1 MLITFDFE
9 TYYDREYSLR
19 SMTPVEY
26 ILDPRFEMIGCAV
39 KEGRDQP
46 VFMEDRDFRRY
57 LMGIDAKEV
66 DAISHNALFDMCIL
80 AWRYGFVPR
89 FMIDT
94 LGMSRALLS
103 PYLRTVSLDAVTKFL
118 KLKAKG
124 DTIHKVMGMNARMI
138 QAAGLW
144 QSFAEYACDDADN
157 AYDIF
162 RELMRRG
169 FPKDELLVMDTVLRC
184 AVLPAF
190 RLDTETLYQHMATVQ
205 QAKAELLA
213 SVNVNKDTL
222 MSNDKFAEALKDL
235 GVDPPTKTSLATGK
249 ETWAFSKT
257 DVDFNDL
264 QEHEDPRVQALV
276 AARLGTKS
284 TLEETRTQRLINI
297 SQLEW
302 NGLPRRY
309 MPIPLKYSGAH
320 THRLCLVGDTT
331 ICVLRDNRVVY
342 DRLDHLQGTDLVWDG
357 EAFVHHGG
365 LAYAGLKEVIEH
377 DGVVGTPD
385 HRVWT
390 VEQRYRELADAKAR
404 GTHIARGAVPDATRI
419 DPSVQWSS
427 DLPKQDQVPLC
438 EVRPGSVVTLGDKD
452 RTISQPLLVPTW
464 DIVDCGP
471 RNRFMANGRIVHNS
485 GDWKLNMQNLPR
497 GGMLRRAL
505 RVTEKQRIVAVDAS
519 QIEARL
525 VAWFAGQLDLTE
537 AFAKGDD
544 VYSLFASSI
553 YGFPVDKKNNPVE
566 RFVGKQCLAEGTLV
580 LTDTG
585 WKPIQYVGVQDKL
598 WDGTQ
603 WVSHKGL
610 IDKGLKEVQTA
621 YGLTATW
628 DHEILTEHGWQAWSV
643 VHTSHSLFQSALSMA
658 SLPSQVFNA
667 TSDRQDAAQ
676 TLNSGCVSLR
686 QKSQVYDLA
695 DAGPNHRFTVLTDV
709 GPVIVHNC
717 ILGLGYG
724 LGWKKFGR
732 QIRVLSRN
740 QTGQE
745 IILTEV
751 EAQRIVGLYRE
762 MYYMI
767 PMMWRVL
774 NAQLPLMT
782 RPDHVSDIKCVSLR
796 HEHIMG
802 PSGLPIR
809 YHNLRF
815 EEEQWKYEHAGKT
828 KRIYGGAVLENI
840 IQYLARIHVMDAA
853 IRVRRTLEAAGLG
866 RIRLVL
872 QAHDELVY
880 VCPADQA
887 EYVYGLVL
895 GEMNRRPQW
904 GLDAPLTAEGGIGLT
919 YADVK

>member
-1 MLITFDFE
+1 MLVTFDFE
-9 TYYDREYSLR
+9 TYYDKEYSLR
-19 SMTPVEY
+19 NLTPVEY

-320 THRLCLVGDTT
+320 THRL
-331 ICVLRDNRVVY
+331 
-342 DRLDHLQGTDLVWDG
+342 
-357 EAFVHHGG
+357 
-365 LAYAGLKEVIEH
+365 
-377 DGVVGTPD
+377 
-385 HRVWT
+385 
-390 VEQRYRELADAKAR
+390 
-404 GTHIARGAVPDATRI
+404 
-419 DPSVQWSS
+419 
-427 DLPKQDQVPLC
+427 
-438 EVRPGSVVTLGDKD
+438 
-452 RTISQPLLVPTW
+452 
-464 DIVDCGP
+464 
-471 RNRFMANGRIVHNS
+471 S

-525 VAWFAGQLDLTE
+525 VSWFAGQLDLTE

-566 RFVGKQCLAEGTLV
+566 RFVGKQC
-580 LTDTG
+580 
-585 WKPIQYVGVQDKL
+585 
-598 WDGTQ
+598 
-603 WVSHKGL
+603 
-610 IDKGLKEVQTA
+610 
-621 YGLTATW
+621 
-628 DHEILTEHGWQAWSV
+628 
-643 VHTSHSLFQSALSMA
+643 
-658 SLPSQVFNA
+658 
-667 TSDRQDAAQ
+667 
-676 TLNSGCVSLR
+676 
-686 QKSQVYDLA
+686 
-695 DAGPNHRFTVLTDV
+695 
-709 GPVIVHNC
+709 

-724 LGWKKFGR
+724 LGWKKFIR

-745 IILTEV
+745 IILTEA
-751 EAQRIVGLYRE
+751 EGQRIVGLYRE